1 MLLYFT
7 DSITSN
13 QLAINP
19 TYVIAVFP
27 TPEGEHQGN
36 TVISLING
44 SLIVSESQI
53 DVVGQLQGQ
62 LK

>member
-7 DSITSN
+7 DSITNN

-19 TYVIAVFP
+19 TYVVAVFP
-27 TPEGEHQGN
+27 APEGEHQGN